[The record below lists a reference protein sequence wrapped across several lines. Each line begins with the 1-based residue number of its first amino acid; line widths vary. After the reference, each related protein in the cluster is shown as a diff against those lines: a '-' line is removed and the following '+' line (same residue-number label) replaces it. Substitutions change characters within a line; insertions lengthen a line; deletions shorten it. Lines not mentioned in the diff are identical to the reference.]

1 MSIFGSCGTA
11 SMAVNKDLIREWLRI
26 LKCNLSLLFFFLLI
40 FRLPLRSNYH
50 AVPPIVTCTVVA
62 VVFLLFSVPCTMTSV
77 VGTRNDVV
85 SKHTALPRS
94 GIRSYPLYLFKQKW
108 RHVLKKS

>member
-1 MSIFGSCGTA
+1 
-11 SMAVNKDLIREWLRI
+11 MAVNKDLIREWLRI
-26 LKCNLSLLFFFLLI
+26 LKCNLSLSLFSFL
-40 FRLPLRSNYH
+40 FRLPLRSNFPT
-50 AVPPIVTCTVVA
+50 VPPIVTCTAVA